1 MGGLTPEE
9 VQRRLAAHA
18 DGYEGGAIGK
28 SQDWRRIQRLPLE
41 VDAAPDLTPLF
52 LRPDVPGRCGLEDAP
67 GVPCQLC
74 ASGSAALQP
83 IQSAALWQAE
93 RGSGAL
99 GSIGVGHGKELTT
112 LLLPHV
118 FPNAGR
124 VVLFTKARLRDQL
137 LNIDIPRYGR
147 HFLLPLDRL
156 VVKAYEEL
164 SSVKGSGMLEREAPG
179 MIILNEGHCA
189 RHPSSTRTKRL
200 FRYLKEHPQTI
211 VVVLSGTIAND
222 SPRDFQHLA
231 AASLGNGS
239 PVPLQWRE
247 AEDWSRALEEPTGR
261 EPPCPPGAIVDL
273 MGEAVREQERALC
286 DQSASPS
293 AQKRELGRRVFRRRL
308 IASPG
313 VVATEGDSF
322 AGAIELYALE
332 WELPAVVRE
341 QLDELLRL
349 WRIGDEEFADGKD
362 IARKARELALG
373 FRYEWD
379 WGASGKD
386 LDWIEKR
393 AAWGSVLRDV
403 MSGRSKEGLDSPMLI
418 AAAAARGELR
428 SLECAAYQQWK
439 IARERWPK
447 GPPVRTVW
455 LSDFAVKKALRWL
468 DERTADAPG
477 ICWYEHQAFGEALR
491 AAGETVYGAGDDG
504 ILTHTGPQC
513 AASIAAHSEGKNL
526 QHFSRGLVVAPPA
539 NGARWEQLL
548 GRNARRGQLAKEI
561 VFEVCQNNDAQRAA
575 FAGALSDAR
584 FQQQA
589 LGQRQKLLAATKI
602 GFR

>member
-1 MGGLTPEE
+1 MGGLSPEE
-9 VQRRLAAHA
+9 IKRRLAAHA

-28 SQDWRRIQRLPLE
+28 SQEWRRIKALPLE

-83 IQSAALWQAE
+83 IQSAALYQAE

-118 FPNAGR
+118 FPSAGR
-124 VVLFTKARLRDQL
+124 VMLFTKARLRDQL
-137 LNIDIPRYGR
+137 TRIDIPRYGR
-147 HFLLPLDRL
+147 HFVLPLDRL
-156 VVKAYEEL
+156 VIKSYEEL
-164 SSVKGSGMLEREAPG
+164 SLASGTWMLERETPG
-179 MIILNEGHCA
+179 LIILNEAHA
-189 RHPSSTRTKRL
+189 VRHASSTRTKRL
-200 FRYLKEHPQTI
+200 FRYLKAHPQTI
-211 VVVLSGTIAND
+211 VVALSGTIAND

-247 AEDWSRALEEPTGR
+247 AEDWSRALEEPSGR
-261 EPPCPPGAIVDL
+261 EAPIPPGAIVDL
-273 MGEAVREQERALC
+273 MSEEVREHERALC
-286 DQSASPS
+286 DATARPW
-293 AQKRELGRRVFRRRL
+293 AQRRELARRVFRRRL

-322 AGAIELYALE
+322 EGAIEIYGVS
-332 WELPAVVRE
+332 WELPTVVRE
-341 QLDELLRL
+341 QLEQLQRF
-349 WRIGDEEFADGKD
+349 WRIGDEEFSDGKD
-362 IARKARELALG
+362 IARKSRELALG

-379 WGASGKD
+379 WGEGGKD
-386 LDWIEKR
+386 QDWIDKR
-393 AAWGSVLRDV
+393 SAWASVIRDV
-403 MSGRSKEGLDSPMLI
+403 MSGRSKAGLDSPMLI

-428 SLECAAYQQWK
+428 PAECEAYKQWTV
-439 IARERWPK
+439 ARERWPK

-455 LSDFAVKKALRWL
+455 LSDFAVRHAVAWL
-468 DERTADAPG
+468 GKLTKETPG

-491 AAGETVYGAGDDG
+491 EAGQIVFGAGDDG
-504 ILTHTGPQC
+504 ILAYRGVACC
-513 AASIAAHSEGKNL
+513 ASVAAHSEGKNL
-526 QHFSRGLVVAPPA
+526 QHFSRGLVVSPPA
-539 NGARWEQLL
+539 NGSRWEQLI

-561 VFEVCQNNDAQRAA
+561 VFDVCQNNEAQCSA
-575 FAGALSDAR
+575 FAAALSDAR